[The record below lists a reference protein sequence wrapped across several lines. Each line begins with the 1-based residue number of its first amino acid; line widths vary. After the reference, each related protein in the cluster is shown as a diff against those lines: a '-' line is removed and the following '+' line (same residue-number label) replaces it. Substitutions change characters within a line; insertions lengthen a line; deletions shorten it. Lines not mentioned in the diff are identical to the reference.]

1 MGIQII
7 VYKHQKICYNIIMK
21 KILIVGQNPSA
32 QKPRK
37 NSTFDRLDQ
46 WCKEMKVNDFDFIN
60 CIDSVGDYKKLNIN
74 KTNIVNST
82 RNRKKIIALG
92 NFSSETLTKLGI
104 DHFKMP
110 HPSPRNRKLNDK
122 EFEKKMIN
130 ECKSYL
136 NKTCELL

>member
-1 MGIQII
+1 MN
-7 VYKHQKICYNIIMK
+7 V
-21 KILIVGQNPSA
+21 
-32 QKPRK
+32 
-37 NSTFDRLDQ
+37 D
-46 WCKEMKVNDFDFIN
+46 DFDFIN

-74 KTNIVNST
+74 KTNIINST
-82 RNRKKIIALG
+82 QNRKKIIALG

-136 NKTCELL
+136 NETCELL

>member
-1 MGIQII
+1 M
-7 VYKHQKICYNIIMK
+7 N

-37 NSTFDRLDQ
+37 NSTFDRLQ
-46 WCKEMKVNDFDFIN
+46 RWCDEMNVDDFDFIN
-60 CIDSVGDYKKLNIN
+60 CIDSVGDYTKLKIN
-74 KTNIVNST
+74 KDNIQTST
-82 RNRKKIIALG
+82 RNRDKIIALG
-92 NFSSETLTKLGI
+92 NFSSDTLSKLGI

-130 ECKSYL
+130 ECKNYL
-136 NKTCELL
+136 QIN